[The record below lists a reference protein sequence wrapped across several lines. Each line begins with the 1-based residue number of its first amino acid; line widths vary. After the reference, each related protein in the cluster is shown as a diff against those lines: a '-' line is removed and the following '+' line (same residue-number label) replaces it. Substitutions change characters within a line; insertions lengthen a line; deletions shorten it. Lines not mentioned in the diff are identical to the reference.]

1 MDMKKKPEEVVI
13 CQVCKKQKKLSEV
26 LSAALV
32 REPIINRITKEYP
45 DWATSGYI
53 CLSDLNRFRAEYVQD
68 VIEGDKGKLS
78 VLEQQVIDSL
88 EEHELLSK
96 NINVEYDSR
105 LTFGERS
112 ADKIAEFGGSWN
124 FLGLFAILMLVWM
137 ALNSYIL
144 VAKPFDPYPFILLNL
159 VLSCLA
165 AVQAP
170 IIMMSQNRQAA
181 KDRLRAEYDY
191 RVNLKAELEIR
202 HLHEKVDLWVVDQ
215 WQRLLEIQKIQ
226 MELIEEATH
235 RVRSK
240 K

>member
-1 MDMKKKPEEVVI
+1 MKKKPEEVVI

-26 LSAALV
+26 LSAELV

-45 DWATSGYI
+45 DWSASGYI
-53 CLSDLNRFRAEYVQD
+53 CLSDLNHFRAEYVQD
-68 VIEGDKGKLS
+68 VIEGDKGEIS
-78 VLEQQVIDSL
+78 ALEQQVIDSL
-88 EEHELLSK
+88 KEQELLSK
-96 NINVEYDSR
+96 NINIEYDR
-105 LTFGERS
+105 QLTFGERL
-112 ADKIAEFGGSWN
+112 ADRIAEFGGSWN
-124 FLGLFAILMLVWM
+124 FLSLFAIVILIWM
-137 ALNSYIL
+137 ALNTYALI
-144 VAKPFDPYPFILLNL
+144 VKPFDPYPFILLNL

-170 IIMMSQNRQAA
+170 IIMMSQNRQED

-202 HLHEKVDLWVVDQ
+202 HLHEKVDHLLMNQ

-226 MELIEEATH
+226 MELIEEVTH
-235 RVRSK
+235 K